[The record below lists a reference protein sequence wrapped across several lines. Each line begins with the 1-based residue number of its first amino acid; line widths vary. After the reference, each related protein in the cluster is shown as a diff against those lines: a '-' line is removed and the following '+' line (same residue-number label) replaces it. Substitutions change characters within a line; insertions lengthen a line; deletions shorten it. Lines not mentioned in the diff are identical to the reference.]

1 MNKNLIDIFQLYS
14 VTVCKSVTKHD
25 FEKSSTSFEDS
36 NKNSNKG
43 YLKQAVPNPPKRKG
57 IEYMRYRGNVNP
69 NQRKTTRITVPKCN
83 TLLFSYH
90 MAVSISATDTTL

>member
-25 FEKSSTSFEDS
+25 FENISTSFEDS

-43 YLKQAVPNPPKRKG
+43 YLKQAVPMPPKRKG
-57 IEYMRYRGNVNP
+57 IEYMR
-69 NQRKTTRITVPKCN
+69 
-83 TLLFSYH
+83 
-90 MAVSISATDTTL
+90 